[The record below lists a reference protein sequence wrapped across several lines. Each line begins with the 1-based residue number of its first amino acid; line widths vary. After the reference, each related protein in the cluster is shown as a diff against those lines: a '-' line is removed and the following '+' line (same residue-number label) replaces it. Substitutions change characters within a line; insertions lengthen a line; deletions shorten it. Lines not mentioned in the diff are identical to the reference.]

1 MDAEAM
7 ALQGDRA
14 AAFLRGPG
22 ASSQAPPSGDAMA
35 DPVVVNFIEYY
46 YKGEPIFAAGGAGGG
61 SSAGFA
67 AATSSRVGSTLQ
79 REKHGQRSGDPRR
92 APP

>member
-46 YKGEPIFAAGGAGGG
+46 YKGEPIFTKFSKWPLA
-61 SSAGFA
+61 
-67 AATSSRVGSTLQ
+67 Q
-79 REKHGQRSGDPRR
+79 
-92 APP
+92 